1 MIFGIDLIEQSRS
14 ALRAPDGTDF
24 SYGDLAGCVR
34 EMADIIQV
42 KSLSF
47 CMCRNV
53 PGSVMGYL
61 GLADGGAAPLL
72 LDAGLARD
80 QFKNLFDHYRPY
92 YLWIPEDMRGDYQ
105 AFITEKI
112 YERGG
117 YGLYVTGCDK
127 TDLNPDLAILLATSG
142 STGNP
147 KLVRLSW
154 TNLESN
160 AGAIRDYLGI
170 DEKERPITT
179 LPMHYTYGLSIINSH
194 LIAGACIL
202 MTTVSYVQQPFWDF
216 FAKEKATSFGGVP
229 FTYEIL
235 NRIHIFDKKLPS
247 LTTCTQAGGKLSP
260 ELQMKVARWAKENG
274 SRFFVMYGQ
283 TEATARM
290 AYLPPEDCLKK
301 PGSMGIPI
309 PGGRFEIIDPDGNV
323 IEEAGKSG
331 ELVYIGPNVS
341 LGYANERGDLIRGD
355 DNKGRLLTGDIA
367 RRDEDGYYYIVGRK
381 KRFLKIF
388 GIRVSLDECE
398 NILKKKFPG
407 AVIFCSGQDNDLK
420 IYSTD
425 EAAARD
431 GAAYLS
437 DQLRQSRRAFS
448 SYYIS
453 KIPRNEYGK
462 ILYKEFDKYA
472 ESR

>member
-1 MIFGIDLIEQSRS
+1 
-14 ALRAPDGTDF
+14 
-24 SYGDLAGCVR
+24 
-34 EMADIIQV
+34 
-42 KSLSF
+42 
-47 CMCRNV
+47 
-53 PGSVMGYL
+53 
-61 GLADGGAAPLL
+61 
-72 LDAGLARD
+72 
-80 QFKNLFDHYRPY
+80 
-92 YLWIPEDMRGDYQ
+92 
-105 AFITEKI
+105 
-112 YERGG
+112 
-117 YGLYVTGCDK
+117 
-127 TDLNPDLAILLATSG
+127 
-142 STGNP
+142 
-147 KLVRLSW
+147 
-154 TNLESN
+154 
-160 AGAIRDYLGI
+160 
-170 DEKERPITT
+170 
-179 LPMHYTYGLSIINSH
+179 
-194 LIAGACIL
+194 
-202 MTTVSYVQQPFWDF
+202 
-216 FAKEKATSFGGVP
+216 
-229 FTYEIL
+229 
-235 NRIHIFDKKLPS
+235 
-247 LTTCTQAGGKLSP
+247 
-260 ELQMKVARWAKENG
+260 MKVARWAKENG